1 MAYKM
6 KPVTPNIKVVDKVI
20 ESIRNS
26 EIFTTSRETSRVDE
40 SSEPFPS
47 GIIAWVNYVTGH
59 RFLTDFEHARK
70 SLGLKN
76 YHQFNLLY
84 VPPGWVVDKYTKED
98 AIEMLENFKK
108 TGVIEWPDKYG
119 KRKK

>member
-1 MAYKM
+1 MTYKM
-6 KPVTPNIKVVDKVI
+6 RPVTPNVEVVDKVI
-20 ESIRNS
+20 EAIRNS
-26 EIFTTSRETSRVDE
+26 EIYTTSRETSRKDE
-40 SSEPFPS
+40 NSEPFPS

-59 RFLTDFEHARK
+59 RFLTDFYHARK

-76 YHQFNLLY
+76 SKQFGLLY
-84 VPPGWVVDKYTKED
+84 VPPGWAVDKYTKED